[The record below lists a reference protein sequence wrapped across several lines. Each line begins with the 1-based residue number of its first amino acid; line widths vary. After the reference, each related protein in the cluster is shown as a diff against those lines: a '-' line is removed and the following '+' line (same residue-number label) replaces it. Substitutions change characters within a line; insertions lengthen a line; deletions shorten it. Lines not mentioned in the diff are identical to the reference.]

1 MADDP
6 ANAPPRTSFAFARRA
21 DLPDHGDGAWRDA
34 GKASRAFDPAQAGP
48 LPAQTPVNAND
59 NAAAGADERLRL
71 DAFVLPDPRPSF
83 ARPARPS
90 HDEEAGMRA
99 RAPQPAPDRSGQ
111 QAFFEKRQADADR
124 AMSCATSKNRER

>member
-1 MADDP
+1 MTDDP

-48 LPAQTPVNAND
+48 LPVQAPVNAND
-59 NAAAGADERLRL
+59 NAACGAEERLRP
-71 DAFVLPDPRPSF
+71 DPFVLPDPRPSF

-90 HDEEAGMRA
+90 QDDDAGVRVI
-99 RAPQPAPDRSGQ
+99 APGPDRAAQ
-111 QAFFEKRQADADR
+111 QAFFDRRQADAEHAKSR
-124 AMSCATSKNRER
+124 TRSNNKER